1 MTASPDSVDR
11 ILFDVVSA
19 TGAHDVRVAVLDDA
33 SGALTTLLAPMAAA
47 GAGAGAGAGALS
59 VYCDSLDAETHV
71 RQEASASGTSP
82 SWHTDLST
90 ALAGATMVALR
101 LPKSL
106 AALDEIAE
114 SVARYAAPDVRL
126 YAGGRVKHMTRGM
139 NDVLG
144 RHFESVSASLGQQ
157 KSRVLVA
164 AGPRPGQESSYPRR
178 GYDADL
184 DLTVCAHGSTFAG
197 PSVDLGTRFL
207 ASFLDKIPATATEVA
222 DLGCGTG
229 VLATLVARRLSS
241 ARVRATDDS
250 LAACDSTAATATANG
265 VAEQV
270 GVARMD
276 LLSAVPDAS
285 LDVIVCNPPFHRGTS
300 RDSDVAFAMFG
311 EAARTLRP
319 SGELWTVYNSHLPYL
334 PTLRRRVGSTVV
346 MGQNTGYFV
355 TRSTVSRPRAARV

>member
-1 MTASPDSVDR
+1 MTVSPDAVDR
-11 ILFDVVSA
+11 ILFDVASSA
-19 TGAHDVRVAVLDDA
+19 GVHSAQVAVLDDA

-47 GAGAGAGAGALS
+47 GALS
-59 VYCDSLDAETHV
+59 VYCDSLDAETRV
-71 RQEASASGTSP
+71 KDESSANGTLP
-82 SWHTDLST
+82 SWHTELGSALS
-90 ALAGATMVALR
+90 GATVVALR

-114 SVARYAAPDVRL
+114 SVARYAAPGVRL

-139 NDVLG
+139 NEVLG

-164 AGPRPGQESSYPRR
+164 HGPRPDQEPSYPRR
-178 GYDADL
+178 AYDADL

-197 PSVDLGTRFL
+197 TSVDLGTRFL
-207 ASFLDKIPATATEVA
+207 ASFLDRIPTTATQVA

-229 VLATLVARRLSS
+229 VLATLVARRLPS

-250 LAACDSTAATATANG
+250 LAACDSAAATATANG
-265 VAEQV
+265 VAARV
-270 GVARMD
+270 DVARMN

-285 LDVIVCNPPFHRGTS
+285 LDVIVCNPPFHCGTA
-300 RDSDVAFAMFG
+300 RDSDVAFTMFG

-334 PTLRRRVGSTVV
+334 PSLRRRVGSTTV

-355 TRSTVSRPRAARV
+355 TRSTVARSRVSRV